1 MRSLN
6 ATNDS
11 FSNFSLTQLHETA
24 HTKWPIP
31 PSPPA
36 VALCRCRGNDQQ
48 QQQQQ
53 LDALPV
59 IRVLITEHL
68 LPLAA
73 FEPSPRPQQSDPQE
87 DKQNQ
92 PL

>member
-1 MRSLN
+1 MRSL
-6 ATNDS
+6 NDS

-36 VALCRCRGNDQQ
+36 DALCRCRGND
-48 QQQQQ
+48 QQQQ

-59 IRVLITEHL
+59 IRVLITET
-68 LPLAA
+68 
-73 FEPSPRPQQSDPQE
+73 
-87 DKQNQ
+87 
-92 PL
+92 

>member
-1 MRSLN
+1 MVLPKHQIVNIRYKKGMRSLN
-6 ATNDS
+6 ATIDS

-31 PSPPA
+31 PSAPA
-36 VALCRCRGNDQQ
+36 VALCRCRGND

-59 IRVLITEHL
+59 IRVLITET
-68 LPLAA
+68 
-73 FEPSPRPQQSDPQE
+73 
-87 DKQNQ
+87 
-92 PL
+92 